1 VLKVI
6 PETSKW
12 ILKKIY
18 RVKEPQRS
26 VDSTLREVEIVS
38 RESEKDTRD
47 RMREVEDRIDASM
60 GRLEKK
66 LKEQLEEALTNP
78 LNNMNK

>member
-1 VLKVI
+1 M
-6 PETSKW
+6 
-12 ILKKIY
+12 
-18 RVKEPQRS
+18 
-26 VDSTLREVEIVS
+26 REVEIVS
-38 RESEKDTRD
+38 SESEKDTRD
-47 RMREVEDRIDASM
+47 RMREGEDSIDASM